1 MCPVLLT
8 FIFSSGLL
16 LLEMINAFTVSYG
29 SKKVLLEEGKTQVV
43 NYTIVDT
50 QKKGQE
56 NQFYSIKIGD
66 LKIAEVAN
74 QSDIQITPSQRS
86 YLNESHFYYSSNF
99 TLLGLTIGHSELY
112 INPVGDNK
120 SIENPT
126 STQPE
131 SDKLIRKED
140 ANNRLNIIVTIE
152 KTSLQSIFTVS
163 MVILVSLNYINLG
176 CAMDLE
182 IVQSVLKK
190 PIAPA
195 VGFVS
200 QYVFMPLVS

>member
-74 QSDIQITPSQRS
+74 QSDIQITPS
-86 YLNESHFYYSSNF
+86 
-99 TLLGLTIGHSELY
+99 
-112 INPVGDNK
+112 
-120 SIENPT
+120 
-126 STQPE
+126 
-131 SDKLIRKED
+131 
-140 ANNRLNIIVTIE
+140 
-152 KTSLQSIFTVS
+152 
-163 MVILVSLNYINLG
+163 
-176 CAMDLE
+176 
-182 IVQSVLKK
+182 
-190 PIAPA
+190 
-195 VGFVS
+195 
-200 QYVFMPLVS
+200 